1 MPKDFDAERY
11 ELEKGWNLWQRD
23 LDREM
28 AEQIKAAPGMFM
40 RQWLPEALKDP
51 VQNPLPANADRN
63 KGNKS

>member
-28 AEQIKAAPGMFM
+28 AEQIKVAPGMFM
-40 RQWLPEALKDP
+40 R
-51 VQNPLPANADRN
+51 
-63 KGNKS
+63 